1 MIVVDRVIFEVCERP
16 PFIGVRKGEPSGNS
30 FNRSLTS
37 SKKIASSQVTFTDR
51 ESHVLTK
58 HSPVYR
64 LVVSAYSVIGAL
76 IAAAN
81 V

>member
-1 MIVVDRVIFEVCERP
+1 
-16 PFIGVRKGEPSGNS
+16 VREGESSGNS

-37 SKKIASSQVTFTDR
+37 SKNIASSQVIFTDR

-64 LVVSAYSVIGAL
+64 LVVSAYSILGAL
-76 IAAAN
+76 IAAVNA
-81 V
+81 